1 MAKEPSS
8 TSNDAASPTADSYIG
23 SFISVTS
30 KCEIR
35 YEGVLYYLNPQ
46 DSTLGLKDVRSYGTE
61 GRKKNGQQV
70 PPSDRVYEYILFR
83 GSDIKDLQ
91 VKTAP
96 PVQKEEQVFTDPAI
110 IQSNIY
116 EGPSSSSKSMSAT
129 GGSVTESNLYSE
141 PSAMN
146 ARSYSNILP
155 SHHSG
160 TQLGIWSSS
169 QSTNSAASS
178 YGMPTQMQGYSGAP
192 GSNAA
197 AQQHSLTSSTT
208 LYPMQNQSTAIAST
222 NVSNNVSPGHSL
234 ATSTSIYLN
243 ATPTLS
249 SELSKPF
256 TDSLPS
262 KISVPFHHSTLINSN
277 GLTMPFPLT
286 SQNTSSIES
295 QVVNKVVLDPVSL
308 LPVQSPPYSTP
319 SISDPTSDPLF
330 KQQQTLLTPNHS
342 QPKLS
347 ENPKKTLY
355 PDQKVMGVM
364 SSVPLNFSSSVTTP
378 AVQPPLLPLPPPS
391 QKLQFSSQFTEEF
404 DFQAMNEK
412 FKKDEVW
419 GYLGKANQR
428 DKVERIQENGTSSH
442 DSGEDNP
449 DLISDTEPKVGFE
462 DLVEHWQLNGQIR
475 SSERVKLDSEVMV
488 HIEQVTV
495 DTEVDVVITVAHTI
509 GVEGI
514 TTVTEAVGAIIQG
527 DDIQNQAVAE
537 DKLATTSSLF
547 SNKLILNTEPLK
559 DNGQTINGILAR
571 RSRY

>member
-8 TSNDAASPTADSYIG
+8 TSNDTASPSSSPSADSYIG

-96 PVQKEEQVFTDPAI
+96 PVQKEDQIFTDPAI

-129 GGSVTESNLYSE
+129 GGSLTESNLHSE

-155 SHHSG
+155 SHQSG
-160 TQLGIWSSS
+160 TQLGIWNSS

-178 YGMPTQMQGYSGAP
+178 YGMLTQMQGYGGVP

-208 LYPMQNQSTAIAST
+208 LHPVQNQASTAVVST
-222 NVSNNVSPGHSL
+222 NLSNNVSPGHSH
-234 ATSTSIYLN
+234 ATSSSIYLN

-256 TDSLPS
+256 TDSLSS
-262 KISVPFHHSTLINSN
+262 KISLPFHHSTLINSN
-277 GLTMPFPLT
+277 GLTMPFSLT

-295 QVVNKVVLDPVSL
+295 HVVSKVVLDPVSS
-308 LPVQSPPYSTP
+308 LPVQSTTYSTP
-319 SISDPTSDPLF
+319 SVSDPISDPLF
-330 KQQQTLLTPNHS
+330 KQQQTLLTPNRS

-347 ENPKKTLY
+347 ENPAKTLY

-364 SSVPLNFSSSVTTP
+364 SSMPLNFSSSATTP

-391 QKLQFSSQFTEEF
+391 QKFTEEF

-428 DKVERIQENGTSSH
+428 DKVERIQENGTSGQ
-442 DSGEDNP
+442 DPGEDNP
-449 DLISDTEPKVGFE
+449 DLVSDTEPKPAYKKDDFFDTISCNVVGRGARS
-462 DLVEHWQLNGQIR
+462 GQIR
-475 SSERVKLDSEVMV
+475 SSERVKLDSETFGTF
-488 HIEQVTV
+488 QRRTQ
-495 DTEVDVVITVAHTI
+495 I
-509 GVEGI
+509 GY
-514 TTVTEAVGAIIQG
+514 GAYRAGYGGHRGGRG
-527 DDIQNQAVAE
+527 DHRGPYNWGRGY
-537 DKLATTSSLF
+537 
-547 SNKLILNTEPLK
+547 NYGNRGRGGYNT
-559 DNGQTINGILAR
+559 R
-571 RSRY
+571 R

>member
-8 TSNDAASPTADSYIG
+8 TSNDTAPPSSSPSADSYIG

-83 GSDIKDLQ
+83 GSDIKVILLDPYRNTFSNSDAYLACAILDLQ
-91 VKTAP
+91 VKTAS
-96 PVQKEEQVFTDPAI
+96 PVQREEQIFTDPAI

-116 EGPSSSSKSMSAT
+116 EGPSSSSKSLSAT
-129 GGSVTESNLYSE
+129 GGSLTESNLYSE

-169 QSTNSAASS
+169 QSTNSAVSS
-178 YGMPTQMQGYSGAP
+178 YGMPTQTQAYSGAP

-197 AQQHSLTSSTT
+197 AQQQSLISSTT
-208 LYPMQNQSTAIAST
+208 LYPMQNQPTAIAST
-222 NVSNNVSPGHSL
+222 NLSNNVSPGHSL
-234 ATSTSIYLN
+234 ATLSSIYLN

-256 TDSLPS
+256 TDSLSS
-262 KISVPFHHSTLINSN
+262 KISPPFHRSTLINSN
-277 GLTMPFPLT
+277 GLTMPFSLT

-295 QVVNKVVLDPVSL
+295 HVVNKVVLDPVSS
-308 LPVQSPPYSTP
+308 LPVQSDSTP
-319 SISDPTSDPLF
+319 SVSDPISDPLF
-330 KQQQTLLTPNHS
+330 KQQQTLLT
-342 QPKLS
+342 Q
-347 ENPKKTLY
+347 TA
-355 PDQKVMGVM
+355 
-364 SSVPLNFSSSVTTP
+364 TTP

-391 QKLQFSSQFTEEF
+391 QKLQFSTQFTEEF

-428 DKVERIQENGTSSH
+428 DKVERIQENGTSGH

-449 DLISDTEPKVGFE
+449 DLMSDTEPKPAYKKDDFFDNISCNVVGRGAR
-462 DLVEHWQLNGQIR
+462 NGQIR
-475 SSERVKLDSEVMV
+475 SSERVKLDSETFGTF
-488 HIEQVTV
+488 QRRTQ
-495 DTEVDVVITVAHTI
+495 I
-509 GVEGI
+509 GY
-514 TTVTEAVGAIIQG
+514 GAYRAG
-527 DDIQNQAVAE
+527 YGGHRW
-537 DKLATTSSLF
+537 TW
-547 SNKLILNTEPLK
+547 
-559 DNGQTINGILAR
+559 
-571 RSRY
+571 

>member
-262 KISVPFHHSTLINSN
+262 KISLPFHHSTLINSN

-347 ENPKKTLY
+347 ENPTKTLY

-364 SSVPLNFSSSVTTP
+364 SSVPLIFSSSVTTP

-391 QKLQFSSQFTEEF
+391 QSMHLYTSFGINSTGDLQFSSQFTEEF

-412 FKKDEVW
+412 FKKDEPA
-419 GYLGKANQR
+419 YKK
-428 DKVERIQENGTSSH
+428 D
-442 DSGEDNP
+442 DFFDN
-449 DLISDTEPKVGFE
+449 ISCNVVGRGAR
-462 DLVEHWQLNGQIR
+462 NGQIR
-475 SSERVKLDSEVMV
+475 SSERVKLDSETFGTF
-488 HIEQVTV
+488 QRRTQ
-495 DTEVDVVITVAHTI
+495 I
-509 GVEGI
+509 GY
-514 TTVTEAVGAIIQG
+514 GAYRAGYGGHRGGRG
-527 DDIQNQAVAE
+527 DHRGPYNWGRGYNY
-537 DKLATTSSLF
+537 
-547 SNKLILNTEPLK
+547 SNRGRGGYNT
-559 DNGQTINGILAR
+559 R
-571 RSRY
+571 R